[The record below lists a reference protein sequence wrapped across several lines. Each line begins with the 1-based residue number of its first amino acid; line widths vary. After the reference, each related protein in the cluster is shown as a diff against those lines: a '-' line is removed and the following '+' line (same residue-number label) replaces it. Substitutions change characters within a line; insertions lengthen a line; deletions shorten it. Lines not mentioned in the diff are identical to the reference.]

1 MASTE
6 AQKKAS
12 MRYDKAN
19 TKQIPIKL
27 NVKTDADI
35 IEWLAQQPSRQGYI
49 KALIRADMAAKA
61 GKQGE

>member
-1 MASTE
+1 MATQ
-6 AQKKAS
+6 AQRRAVA
-12 MRYDKAN
+12 RYNKAN
-19 TKQIPIKL
+19 VKQVPLKL

-35 IEWLAQQPSRQGYI
+35 IEWLAEQPSRQGYI